1 MFPTLDLYAT
11 GLGEVIAVATASP
24 APDKET
30 LARRAAEL
38 QERYGFRFSL
48 PAMLQRRL
56 DKHPPQ
62 AAGADLITDD
72 FAPADIYDVMG
83 ERPRKKK

>member
-1 MFPTLDLYAT
+1 MFPTLDLYPT

-24 APDKET
+24 APGKEA
-30 LARRAAEL
+30 LERRAAAL
-38 QERYGFRFSL
+38 QERYGFRFPL
-48 PAMLQRRL
+48 PQMLQRRL
-56 DKHPPQ
+56 DKLPPQ

-72 FAPADIYDVMG
+72 FAPADLYDVMG

>member
-1 MFPTLDLYAT
+1 M
-11 GLGEVIAVATASP
+11 ASP

-30 LARRAAEL
+30 LAQRASVL
-38 QERYGFRFSL
+38 QERLGFRFPL

-56 DKHPPQ
+56 DKLPPQ

-83 ERPRKKK
+83 ERPRRKK

>member
-1 MFPTLDLYAT
+1 MRPQ
-11 GLGEVIAVATASP
+11 
-24 APDKET
+24 
-30 LARRAAEL
+30 L
-38 QERYGFRFSL
+38 QERYGFRFPL
-48 PAMLQRRL
+48 PPMLQRRL
-56 DKHPPQ
+56 DKLPPQ